1 MVDNMKWYAAEIED
15 DNFEMILANSEEDA
29 IKQYFELGDEH
40 DLFNLIELDADYNEV
55 RTIL

>member
-1 MVDNMKWYAAEIED
+1 MVDNTKWYEAEIED